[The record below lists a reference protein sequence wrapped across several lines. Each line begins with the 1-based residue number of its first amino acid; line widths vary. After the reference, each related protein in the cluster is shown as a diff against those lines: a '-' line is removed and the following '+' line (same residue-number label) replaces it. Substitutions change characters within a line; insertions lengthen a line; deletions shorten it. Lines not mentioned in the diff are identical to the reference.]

1 MDPLQI
7 LSGLGSVALIIGIGI
22 ALVQLRSLRTQRQEE
37 LVIRAYAPFLDTE
50 LTRAWWRVQGWN
62 FADFET
68 FAAAATVDD
77 WTTLDQVATYFEMIG
92 VLYKRGHA
100 SIELLDDLFAGT
112 VLVSWRKLAPLIRGY
127 RLREGTPDYAQWFEH
142 LARALDRRLTALGEI
157 HPEIDEPSQ
166 TSGVSSAS
174 AEAD

>member
-7 LSGLGSVALIIGIGI
+7 LFRLGSVARIIGIGI
-22 ALVQLRSLRTQRQEE
+22 ALVQLCSLRTQRQEE

-50 LTRAWWRVQGWN
+50 LTRAWWRV
-62 FADFET
+62 
-68 FAAAATVDD
+68 
-77 WTTLDQVATYFEMIG
+77 
-92 VLYKRGHA
+92 
-100 SIELLDDLFAGT
+100 
-112 VLVSWRKLAPLIRGY
+112 
-127 RLREGTPDYAQWFEH
+127 
-142 LARALDRRLTALGEI
+142 

>member
-7 LSGLGSVALIIGIGI
+7 LSGLGSVALVIGIGI

-62 FADFET
+62 FAAFET

-77 WTTLDQVATYFEMIG
+77 
-92 VLYKRGHA
+92 
-100 SIELLDDLFAGT
+100 
-112 VLVSWRKLAPLIRGY
+112 
-127 RLREGTPDYAQWFEH
+127 
-142 LARALDRRLTALGEI
+142 
-157 HPEIDEPSQ
+157 
-166 TSGVSSAS
+166 SSAS